1 MYAYDVKTGVLD
13 WTYGNGGAGNSTNSG
28 PNTPF
33 GDYPTFINAVGN
45 GVLYLVASEH
55 TINTPIYKGAL
66 ERAINATDGT
76 EIWTIS
82 GYTGEF
88 SAMSYAMADGYNTWL
103 NGYDNQI
110 YVVGKGPTQLSVTA
124 PSTAADR
131 IKCGYTRNSHGQ
143 IFWNNSNPAS
153 WSIPQWSTSCIDA
166 SMKGWMEYVYMQQ
179 PIPSNFTGVPV
190 TIDVTDSNGNTRNI
204 GSATTDSSG
213 MFTFSWKPDIS
224 GDFKVTA
231 TFHGTNGYY
240 PSWSETSFTVS
251 ERHPT
256 VAPTA
261 APPSSNTDTYILA
274 SAAAI
279 IIVIIIIGAILMIM
293 VRKK

>member
-1 MYAYDVKTGVLD
+1 MDKSSGTTQTQQAGQFPSGV
-13 WTYGNGGAGNSTNSG
+13 
-28 PNTPF
+28 P
-33 GDYPTFINAVGN
+33 
-45 GVLYLVASEH
+45 VAS
-55 TINTPIYKGAL
+55 
-66 ERAINATDGT
+66 
-76 EIWTIS
+76 
-82 GYTGEF
+82 
-88 SAMSYAMADGYNTWL
+88 
-103 NGYDNQI
+103 
-110 YVVGKGPTQLSVTA
+110 
-124 PSTAADR
+124 
-131 IKCGYTRNSHGQ
+131 
-143 IFWNNSNPAS
+143 
-153 WSIPQWSTSCIDA
+153 DA

-204 GSATTDSSG
+204 GSAITDSSG

-231 TFHGTNGYY
+231 TFHGTNAYW

-251 ERHPT
+251 EAHPT

-261 APPSSNTDTYILA
+261 APPATNTDTYILA

-279 IIVIIIIGAILMIM
+279 IVVIIIIGAILMVM